1 MRVLSLPRAL
11 TLALLL
17 SPSLA
22 RAQATVYPVGAGRPT
37 LEQAR
42 KEMGIASTDDLR
54 GQVDNVGYASKPEAM
69 AKIWELAALPPAPLA
84 LGTLPKPG
92 VFGLV
97 GPHDDYVYAARV
109 DRQIYPLV
117 TAKTVVVVGVFHRYR
132 RFGAH
137 DQMVFD
143 SYRAWRSPD
152 GEIKVSPLRDELMAA
167 LPKDEAVKDAAAH
180 DSEHSVEAIA
190 YFLKHARPDVEI
202 VPVLIPAASFAR
214 LSTMAT
220 HLGDALAAT
229 MKKHKLQLGRDV
241 AVIISTDGTH
251 YGADFSYTPFGGGG
265 LEAFIKAM
273 TQDRELVQSTLAGPL
288 SLEKAQK
295 FFAAVVNPDKP
306 DEYRMP
312 WCGRFSVPFGLMFLG
327 ETARR
332 LGLPAPQGLPLVL
345 GASVDTPEL
354 KVRELGVGPTA
365 PANLY
370 HFVTHPGVAFV
381 AGK

>member
-1 MRVLSLPRAL
+1 
-11 TLALLL
+11 
-17 SPSLA
+17 
-22 RAQATVYPVGAGRPT
+22 
-37 LEQAR
+37 
-42 KEMGIASTDDLR
+42 
-54 GQVDNVGYASKPEAM
+54 
-69 AKIWELAALPPAPLA
+69 
-84 LGTLPKPG
+84 
-92 VFGLV
+92 
-97 GPHDDYVYAARV
+97 AARV

-117 TAKTVVVVGVFHRYR
+117 TAKTVVIVGVFHRYR

-152 GEIKVSPLRDELMAA
+152 GELAVSPLRDELVAA
-167 LPKDEAVKDAAAH
+167 LPKDEAVKDGVAH

-214 LSTMAT
+214 LTTMAT
-220 HLGDALAAT
+220 HLGAALAAT
-229 MKKHKLQLGRDV
+229 MKRHKLALGRDV

-251 YGADFSYTPFGGGG
+251 YGSDFQYTPFGAGGVD
-265 LEAFIKAM
+265 AFAKAM
-273 TQDRELVQSTLAGPL
+273 TQDRALIADALAGPL
-288 SLEKAQK
+288 TVAKAQR

-312 WCGRFSVPFGLMFLG
+312 WCGRFSVPFGLMLLG

-332 LGLPAPQGLPLVL
+332 LGLPAPRGVPLAL
-345 GASVDTPEL
+345 GVSVDTPEL
-354 KVRELGVGPTA
+354 KVRDVGVGPTA

-370 HFVTHPGVAFV
+370 HFVTQPGVAFV
-381 AGK
+381 DGTK